1 MRRGMRHVRCFYR
14 VLYQPT
20 PSDCLGDG
28 SLDTRALSDRP
39 MGNNDG
45 DGRRGYSIR
54 SVSEQSKHVHD
65 EISAAAGNMTF
76 EGSKALCTVCIR
88 ARVYL
93 IEKEKQAMGNLSPM
107 IEKAI

>member
-1 MRRGMRHVRCFYR
+1 
-14 VLYQPT
+14 
-20 PSDCLGDG
+20 
-28 SLDTRALSDRP
+28 
-39 MGNNDG
+39 
-45 DGRRGYSIR
+45 
-54 SVSEQSKHVHD
+54 
-65 EISAAAGNMTF
+65 MTF